1 MCLEFSF
8 EFNSSNISLNI
19 PWNILKSDLAFA
31 HIYGTKRGIYKGVL
45 DRTWYLLKFLDQ
57 LLTSGNF
64 LCSGVG

>member
-31 HIYGTKRGIYKGVL
+31 HIYGTKRGHLQRGSRPDLVL
-45 DRTWYLLKFLDQ
+45 TEVFRSTFDFR
-57 LLTSGNF
+57 
-64 LCSGVG
+64 